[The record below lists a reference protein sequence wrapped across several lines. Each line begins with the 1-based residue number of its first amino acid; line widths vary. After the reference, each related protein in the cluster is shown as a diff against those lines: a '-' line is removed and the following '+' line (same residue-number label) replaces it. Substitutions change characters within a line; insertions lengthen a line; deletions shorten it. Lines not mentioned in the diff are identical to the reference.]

1 MRVDFNAGNVVPEN
15 TAQASSPPR
24 PQSAPT
30 AETTNDGNTRFSS
43 GEAGVST
50 LASAALHE
58 PEVRTAKVEAL
69 RAQIASGNY
78 NVSPSQIAA
87 SILEQ
92 FRTSR
97 GNGR

>member
-15 TAQASSPPR
+15 TAQSGSPAR
-24 PQSAPT
+24 PQSAT
-30 AETTNDGNTRFSS
+30 SAETANDENTRFSS

-78 NVSPSQIAA
+78 NVSPNQIAA

-97 GNGR
+97 SSER